1 MQILLIGNGFDLEH
15 KLPTTYKNFLD
26 FCEKVKDIY
35 SQPLTNES
43 ARLNSYKTSLDN
55 WSVDDYIK
63 DQLLDAFKSRSS
75 IRCTDKPSHSK
86 IVTSNEILNELYPFI
101 ETNAWLEYFFKR
113 LSFLDAA
120 QKINW
125 IDFESEIS
133 QIIQTLSSV
142 RSKIKNETK
151 TLITNNE
158 VSIIKSICKPSP
170 FFINEL
176 EDINKLD
183 NFINFLDGDLEAL
196 IRALE
201 IYIAAFVHNIDITH
215 ISSDIKDLA
224 IDRVLS
230 FNYSDTYERVY
241 GTNKKIIYDFIHG
254 KADIKKN
261 IKTCNLVLGIDE
273 FLPDNQ
279 KDEELDCLSFKKYYQ
294 RIYKSTGNAYLD
306 WVDKIREEYNKYL
319 KSFDLSRNRISDP
332 ISYPP
337 KLYHVKTRPSAITYP
352 QHTLYVFGHSLDV
365 TDKDVLKLFICNDNV
380 QTKIFY
386 PRKNEDDKTALGKLI
401 KNLVRIIG
409 QDELIRRTGG
419 AHKTIEFIPQT
430 LSQN

>member
-1 MQILLIGNGFDLEH
+1 MKILLIGNGFDLEH
-15 KLPTTYKNFLD
+15 RLPTTYKNFLD

-35 SQPLTNES
+35 SQPFTNES
-43 ARLNSYKTSLDN
+43 ARLNIYKTSLDN
-55 WSVDDYIK
+55 WIVDDYIK
-63 DQLLDAFKSRSS
+63 DQLLNAFKSRSS
-75 IRCTDKPSHSK
+75 IRCTNRPRHLK

-101 ETNAWLEYFFKR
+101 ETNAWLEYFFKQH
-113 LSFLDAA
+113 SYLDAA

-133 QIIQTLSSV
+133 QVIQALSSI
-142 RSKIKNETK
+142 RSKIKNK
-151 TLITNNE
+151 NNSAITSNE
-158 VSIIKSICKPSP
+158 VSIIKSICNTSP
-170 FFINEL
+170 FSINEL

-183 NFINFLDGDLEAL
+183 KFINFLDGDLEAL

-241 GTNKKIIYDFIHG
+241 GTDKKIIYDYIHG
-254 KADIKKN
+254 KADITKN

-294 RIYKSTGNAYLD
+294 RIYKSTDNAYLD
-306 WVDKIREEYNKYL
+306 WADNIREEYNNYL
-319 KSFDLSRNRISDP
+319 KSFDLSRNRIADP

-337 KLYHVKTRPSAITYP
+337 KLYHVKTGPSTITYP

-365 TDKDVLKLFICNDNV
+365 TDKDILKLFICNNNV

-386 PRKNEDDKTALGKLI
+386 PRKNENDKTALGKLI

-419 AHKTIEFIPQT
+419 THKTIEFIPQT